1 MVEIKPDQ
9 TKIKRMVAPVT
20 SENFQDVQSLGIL
33 QEWKTLSLSLNIY
46 IDLFLSLKNNDLPS
60 YLLERQLVWI
70 WQHNIV

>member
-60 YLLERQLVWI
+60 YLLERQLV
-70 WQHNIV
+70 